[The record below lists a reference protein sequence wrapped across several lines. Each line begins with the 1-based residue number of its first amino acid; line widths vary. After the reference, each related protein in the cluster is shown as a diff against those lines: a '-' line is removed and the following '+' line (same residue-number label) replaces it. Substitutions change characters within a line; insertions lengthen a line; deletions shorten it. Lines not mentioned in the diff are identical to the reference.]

1 MANLRYVTARRNAM
15 QDDVRAALAGGS
27 IRVYSGPQ
35 PVNGDA
41 ALSGNT
47 LLGTLGLAS
56 PAGAVSAGGVFTFGP
71 ITAGLGAAPGIAA
84 WARMMQSDGA
94 TAVGDMDVGLSGA
107 TFILDSVNIVA
118 GGNISATGVNTLSIP
133 AT

>member
-1 MANLRYVTARRNAM
+1 MANLRYVTPRRNAM
-15 QDDVRAALAGGS
+15 MDDIRAALAGGS
-27 IRVYSGPQ
+27 IRIYSGTQ

-47 LLGTLGLAS
+47 LLGTLTLAS
-56 PAGAVSAGGVFTFGP
+56 PAGAAPRRGVFPFGTMTP
-71 ITAGLGAAPGIAA
+71 GLGAAPGIAA
-84 WARMMQSDGA
+84 WARMMQSGGV

>member
-1 MANLRYVTARRNAM
+1 M
-15 QDDVRAALAGGS
+15 
-27 IRVYSGPQ
+27 I
-35 PVNGDA
+35 
-41 ALSGNT
+41 
-47 LLGTLGLAS
+47 
-56 PAGAVSAGGVFTFGP
+56 
-71 ITAGLGAAPGIAA
+71 
-84 WARMMQSDGA
+84 QSDGA